1 MSARTGDS
9 VKTVVPK
16 SFMAN
21 TRIELELG
29 GANRHQILLVTSPA
43 WPPVRC
49 GRQGRAIVRI
59 KQAPEEIQGGNT
71 QCEHPERKSL
81 RGSGNTIPQESGC
94 LLHSKN

>member
-29 GANRHQILLVTSPA
+29 GANRHQSSVGNVSGLASCQV
-43 WPPVRC
+43 WER
-49 GRQGRAIVRI
+49 GQAIVAN
-59 KQAPEEIQGGNT
+59 QAST
-71 QCEHPERKSL
+71 
-81 RGSGNTIPQESGC
+81 
-94 LLHSKN
+94 